1 MSRVAFCPSCGAP
14 LEGLWQHVAVVC
26 RYCKVEVVPGGA
38 GDPVPQRMPDD
49 GRPRLSIAGRTYLV
63 EGHLA
68 AGESA
73 EVYRGRWVVRLGELV
88 ILKIAR
94 HKPDG
99 DALRH
104 EAAFLRRLADS
115 PAVGADHFARL
126 LPTPIALAPVQVA
139 GTERVV
145 SVMQWRSGF
154 HTSLQDAIEAFPDGL
169 DGRVLVWIFK
179 RLLELLAFTHR
190 AGVLHGAVLPSHV
203 LVHPRDH
210 GAILV
215 GWGAA
220 VARTRGGAGLP
231 LPRISKVHAD
241 IYPDDVRRGGPAD
254 RATDLAMAARC
265 IERAAGARGLLVD
278 RFGSLPAPIGRVV
291 REASR
296 GQHHDAWALRDRLDE
311 IARQAYGPPR
321 YSPLRMPGWGG
332 TSAD

>member
-1 MSRVAFCPSCGAP
+1 M
-14 LEGLWQHVAVVC
+14 
-26 RYCKVEVVPGGA
+26 
-38 GDPVPQRMPDD
+38 
-49 GRPRLSIAGRTYLV
+49 RPRPLPSRRQRARGHQHDGVGIAHGPVELGHELEVHAVDARDQGRRQQRDATLSRPQYAQLERDARYL
-63 EGHLA
+63 H
-68 AGESA
+68 
-73 EVYRGRWVVRLGELV
+73 
-88 ILKIAR
+88 
-94 HKPDG
+94 
-99 DALRH
+99 
-104 EAAFLRRLADS
+104 
-115 PAVGADHFARL
+115 
-126 LPTPIALAPVQVA
+126 
-139 GTERVV
+139 
-145 SVMQWRSGF
+145 
-154 HTSLQDAIEAFPDGL
+154 
-169 DGRVLVWIFK
+169 
-179 RLLELLAFTHR
+179 
-190 AGVLHGAVLPSHV
+190 AVLPSHV